1 MLATWREPW
10 WKAVLVG
17 FLLTLVFL
25 AVGAWQL
32 SVLAAAV
39 AGVLSGRGRAGAIR
53 GIQAVA
59 PAWFVW
65 LLALSLLG
73 PVDRVVVLFGGILG
87 GGWGP
92 VVLLL
97 VLVPVLLGLFGGLAG
112 GYLAE
117 LVAPEPRMA
126 EAGAPPTGPTH

>member
-1 MLATWREPW
+1 MLAAWREPW
-10 WKAVLVG
+10 WRAVLVG
-17 FLLTLVFL
+17 SVLTLVVL

-39 AGVLSGRGRAGAIR
+39 AGFLSGRGRAGAIR